1 MIHVVNG
8 SGLSLEQ
15 SAIHNA
21 SLQVCVLRGILGLD
35 QSNTDLLANICL
47 LGTLAGGEHT
57 QSLLDCISGI
67 GVAVDVLLT
76 DDLAG
81 DLLNSIVQSDL
92 VGGVS
97 SDDSLDSFRVFSAV
111 LSMSLSCSTLTP
123 ILVRASAMSLL
134 LTLAPQPVRT
144 DSART
149 PARATARNFFA
160 IFMIFASIIMN
171 DLTGRL
177 SSSGRRPVGLIIP
190 PPPELSIY
198 SLHFYHIIEL

>member
-81 DLLNSIVQSDL
+81 DLLNSIVRVILLAESAAMIVSIASGCSQQSYP
-92 VGGVS
+92 
-97 SDDSLDSFRVFSAV
+97 
-111 LSMSLSCSTLTP
+111 CP
-123 ILVRASAMSLL
+123 C
-134 LTLAPQPVRT
+134 
-144 DSART
+144 
-149 PARATARNFFA
+149 PAR
-160 IFMIFASIIMN
+160 
-171 DLTGRL
+171 
-177 SSSGRRPVGLIIP
+177 P
-190 PPPELSIY
+190 
-198 SLHFYHIIEL
+198 